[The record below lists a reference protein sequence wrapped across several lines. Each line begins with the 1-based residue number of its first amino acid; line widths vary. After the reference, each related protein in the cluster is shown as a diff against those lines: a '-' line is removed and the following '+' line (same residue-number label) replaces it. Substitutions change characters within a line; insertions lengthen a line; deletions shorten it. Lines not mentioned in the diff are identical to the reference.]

1 MKTQPIKANKQK
13 QAYEFLRGKILS
25 GEYGPGYRLV
35 IDQVSKEL
43 GISKIPVREA
53 IRQLEADGFIH
64 YKPYSGAVVSAIN
77 EREYMEVISVL
88 AVLEGYATA
97 ISSREITDETLD
109 KLRELNRQMEESVR
123 EFEFEK
129 FGALNREF
137 HKLIYDNC
145 SNRYLAETTI
155 QMWEQM
161 DRIRRSVFIFVPKRA
176 LESIKEH
183 EHIIRLM
190 KEKAPFQEIEQF
202 VRAHKLNTATA
213 FEQFK
218 KKEGTQTTFHD

>member
-35 IDQVSKEL
+35 IDQVSKQL

-53 IRQLEADGFIH
+53 IRQLEADGLIQ
-64 YKPYSGAVVSAIN
+64 YKPYSGAVVSNIN
-77 EREYMEVISVL
+77 EREYLEVISVL

-97 ISSREITDETLD
+97 LSSREITEEALE
-109 KLRELNRQMEESVR
+109 KLRDLNRQMEQSVK
-123 EFEFEK
+123 EFEFER
-129 FGALNREF
+129 FGALNRQF
-137 HKLIYDNC
+137 HKVIYDCC
-145 SNRYLAETTI
+145 SNRYLAETTV
-155 QMWEQM
+155 QMWEQL

-176 LESIKEH
+176 VESIQEH
-183 EHIIRLM
+183 EHIIRLL
-190 KEKAPFQEIEQF
+190 KDKAPFHEIEQY

-213 FEQFK
+213 FEHFK
-218 KKEGTQTTFHD
+218 KKEPGKVPFLM

>member
-35 IDQVSKEL
+35 IDQVSKQL

-53 IRQLEADGFIH
+53 IRQLEADGLIQ
-64 YKPYSGAVVSAIN
+64 YKPYSGAVVSNIN
-77 EREYMEVISVL
+77 EREYLEVISVL

-97 ISSREITDETLD
+97 LSSREITEEALE
-109 KLRELNRQMEESVR
+109 KLRDLNRQMEQSVK
-123 EFEFEK
+123 EFEFER
-129 FGALNREF
+129 FGALNRQF
-137 HKLIYDNC
+137 HKVIYDC
-145 SNRYLAETTI
+145 CGNRYLAETTV

-176 LESIKEH
+176 VESIQEH
-183 EHIIRLM
+183 EHIIRLLQ
-190 KEKAPFQEIEQF
+190 EKAPFQEIEQY

-218 KKEGTQTTFHD
+218 NKEPGKVPFLM